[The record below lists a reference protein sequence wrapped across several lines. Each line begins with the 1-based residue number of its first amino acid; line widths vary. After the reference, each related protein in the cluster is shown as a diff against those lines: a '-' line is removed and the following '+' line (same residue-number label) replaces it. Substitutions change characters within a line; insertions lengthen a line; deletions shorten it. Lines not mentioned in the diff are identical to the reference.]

1 MDGIADPFGKK
12 FRTAMGQLT
21 SHAIDFTLNT
31 RWEDLPAEV
40 KHQAKR
46 CLMDSL
52 GALVA
57 GSQTPVADIVRKTVM
72 EQFGGDQATIMVSG
86 ERVSAA
92 GAALANGFFGNAL
105 DIDDGY
111 RPTKGHPGACALP
124 PVLAAAELAGGCTGR
139 EFLTALVIAYELGTR
154 AGVIRHATYAV
165 YHSSGSW
172 GAIAG
177 AAAAGRLL
185 GLTGTQLFHA
195 MGAAEYHAPIAPMM
209 KGIDTPSMG
218 KDSIG
223 WGCMVA
229 VLSALMA
236 RDGFTGV
243 CPLFDD
249 APDAKRV
256 EDLGDAWEILN
267 LYFKPYAACRWG
279 QPAVAG
285 ALKIAGEHQLTTD
298 RIRRIR
304 VRTFEAATRL
314 PNGHPRDTEEAQ
326 YNLAFPVAAAL
337 LDGEVG
343 PGQVLPPRL
352 YDPDLLAMLDR
363 VSTEIAPEF
372 EAEFPAKAPA
382 EVIVETTTGEIY
394 RSGRIEALWE
404 PPDTLPSDAE
414 LEAKFNWLTGPVIGK
429 MGAQRLIEQIWS
441 TDQWTSID
449 PIFDGCRTAA
459 D

>member
-1 MDGIADPFGKK
+1 MGK
-12 FRTAMGQLT
+12 FT
-21 SHAIDFTLNT
+21 SHAIDFALNL

-40 KHQAKR
+40 QHQAKR
-46 CLMDSL
+46 CLLDTL
-52 GALVA
+52 GALLA
-57 GSQTPVADIVRKTVM
+57 GTQTPVAQIMAKTAR
-72 EQFGGDQATIMVSG
+72 EQMGGDQATILVSG
-86 ERVSAA
+86 ERISAA
-92 GAALANGFFGNAL
+92 GAALANGFAGNAL

-111 RPTKGHPGACALP
+111 RPIKGHPGACALP
-124 PVLAAAELAGGCTGR
+124 PVLAASELAGECNGQ
-139 EFLTALVIAYELGTR
+139 ELLTALVVAYELGIR
-154 AGVIRHATYAV
+154 AGIIRHATYEV

-185 GLTGTQLFHA
+185 GLNEDQLFNA

-209 KGIDTPSMG
+209 KGIDTPNMG

-229 VLSALMA
+229 VMSALMA

-243 CPLFDD
+243 QPLFDD
-249 APDAKRV
+249 APDGEV
-256 EDLGDAWEILN
+256 MESLGKKWEILN

-285 ALKIAGEHQLTTD
+285 ALKIVREHNLNPGQ
-298 RIRRIR
+298 IEKIR

-343 PGQVLPPRL
+343 PAQVLPPRL
-352 YDPDLLAMLDR
+352 NDPDLLALLDR
-363 VSTEIAPEF
+363 VSTEVDPHF

-382 EVIVETTTGEIY
+382 EVVVETNSGDVF
-394 RSGRIEALWE
+394 RSGRMEALWE
-404 PPDTLPSDAE
+404 PPDTLPSDHE
-414 LEAKFNWLTGPVIGK
+414 LEAKFLWLTGPVMGK
-429 MGAQRLIEQIWS
+429 SNAERLVEQIWS
-441 TDQWTSID
+441 ANLWAAMD
-449 PIFDGCRTAA
+449 PIICGRQP
-459 D
+459 

>member
-1 MDGIADPFGKK
+1 
-12 FRTAMGQLT
+12 MGDLT
-21 SHAIDFTLNT
+21 SHAINFSLNT
-31 RWEDLPAEV
+31 RWEDLPAGV
-40 KHQAKR
+40 QHQAKR
-46 CLMDSL
+46 CLMDTL
-52 GALVA
+52 GAMVA
-57 GSQTPVADIVRKTVM
+57 GSQTPVAGIMRKTAL

-124 PVLAAAELAGGCTGR
+124 PVLAAAELAGDCSGK
-139 EFLTALVIAYELGTR
+139 EFLTALVVAYELGIR
-154 AGVIRHATYAV
+154 AGVIRHATYQV

-177 AAAAGRLL
+177 AAAAGRLF
-185 GLTGTQLFHA
+185 GLSHSQLFHA
-195 MGAAEYHAPIAPMM
+195 MGTAEYHAPIAPMM

-236 RDGFTGV
+236 HDGFTGI

-249 APDAKRV
+249 APDSKRV
-256 EDLGDAWEILN
+256 EDLGHEWEILN

-285 ALKIAGEHQLTTD
+285 ALKIVREHQLMPD
-298 RIRRIR
+298 RIRCIR

-314 PNGHPRDTEEAQ
+314 PNGHPRNTEEAQ
-326 YNLAFPVAAAL
+326 YSLAFPVAAAL
-337 LDGEVG
+337 MDGEVG
-343 PGQVLPPRL
+343 PAQVLPPRL
-352 YDPDLLAMLDR
+352 YNPELLTLLDR
-363 VSTEIAPEF
+363 VSTEAAPEF

-382 EVIVETTTGEIY
+382 EVIVETYTGETF
-394 RSGRIEALWE
+394 RSGRIEAMWE
-404 PPDTLPSDAE
+404 PPDTLPSDAD
-414 LEAKFNWLTGPVIGK
+414 LEAKFVWLTGPIIGK
-429 MGAQRLIEQIWS
+429 IKANDLIEKIWS
-441 TDQWTSID
+441 AEQWTSIE
-449 PIFDGCRTAA
+449 PLIDGCRAA
-459 D
+459 VD

>member
-1 MDGIADPFGKK
+1 
-12 FRTAMGQLT
+12 MGALT
-21 SHAIDFTLNT
+21 SYAIDFTLKT
-31 RWEDLPAEV
+31 RWDDLPDAV
-40 KHQAKR
+40 QHQAKR
-46 CLMDSL
+46 CLMDTL
-52 GALVA
+52 GAMVA
-57 GSQTPVADIVRKTVM
+57 GSQTPVAAIMRKTAL
-72 EQFGGDQATIMVSG
+72 EQFGGDQATIMVTG
-86 ERVSAA
+86 ERVSAS

-111 RPTKGHPGACALP
+111 RNIKGHPGACALP
-124 PVLAAAELAGGCTGR
+124 PVLAAAELTGGCSGQ
-139 EFLTALVIAYELGTR
+139 EFLTALVVAYELGIR
-154 AGVIRHATYAV
+154 AGVIRHATYQV

-172 GAIAG
+172 GAVAG

-185 GLTGTQLFHA
+185 GLNENQLFHA

-236 RDGFTGV
+236 HDGFTGI

-249 APDAKRV
+249 APDTKRV
-256 EDLGDAWEILN
+256 ENLGDEWEILN
-267 LYFKPYAACRWG
+267 LYFKPYATCRWG

-285 ALKIAGEHQLTTD
+285 ALKIAREHDLTPHQV
-298 RIRRIR
+298 RRIR

-372 EAEFPAKAPA
+372 EAEFPAKTMA
-382 EVIVETTTGEIY
+382 EVIVETKTGEIF

-404 PPDTLPSDAE
+404 PPDTLPSDKA
-414 LEAKFNWLTGPVIGK
+414 LKAKFLWLTTPIVGNVK
-429 MGAQRLIEQIWS
+429 ANALIEKIWS
-441 TDQWTSID
+441 VERLASID
-449 PIFDGCRTAA
+449 PILDGCRAA
-459 D
+459 VI

>member
-1 MDGIADPFGKK
+1 MPS
-12 FRTAMGQLT
+12 LT
-21 SHAIDFTLNT
+21 DHAIGFALGIL
-31 RWEDLPAEV
+31 WEDLPPEIR
-40 KHQAKR
+40 HQSKR
-46 CLMDSL
+46 CLLDTL

-57 GSQTPVADIVRKTVM
+57 GSQTPVAGIMRKTAR
-72 EQFGGDQATIMVSG
+72 EQFGGDQATLMVSG

-92 GAALANGFFGNAL
+92 GAALANGFCGNAL

-111 RPTKGHPGACALP
+111 RNVKGHPGACALP
-124 PVLAAAELAGGCTGR
+124 PVLAAAELAAECSGR
-139 EFLTALVIAYELGTR
+139 EFLTALVIAYELGIR
-154 AGVIRHATYAV
+154 AGVIRHATYTV

-185 GLTGTQLFHA
+185 GLDARQLRHA

-236 RDGFTGV
+236 RDGFTGIA
-243 CPLFDD
+243 PLFDD
-249 APDAKRV
+249 APDPAWI
-256 EDLGDAWEILN
+256 ENLGRAWEMRN

-279 QPAVAG
+279 QPAIVG
-285 ALKIAGEHQLTTD
+285 ALKIVRENRLRPDQ
-298 RIRRIR
+298 IRHIR

-314 PNGHPRDTEEAQ
+314 PKGPPRDTEAAQ
-326 YNLAFPVAAAL
+326 YSLAFPVAAAL

-343 PGQVLPPRL
+343 PAQVLPPRL
-352 YDPDLLAMLDR
+352 QAPELLALVDR
-363 VSTEIAPEF
+363 VSTEAAPEF

-382 EVIVETTTGEIY
+382 EVVVETVAGERF
-394 RSGRIEALWE
+394 RSGRIEARWE
-404 PPDTLPSDAE
+404 PPDTLPADNE
-414 LEAKFNWLTGPVIGK
+414 LEAKFRWLVDPVLGRRKCDRLVSTIWT
-429 MGAQRLIEQIWS
+429 MEDRPDARILIQLAQNRPQV
-441 TDQWTSID
+441 
-449 PIFDGCRTAA
+449 
-459 D
+459 

>member
-1 MDGIADPFGKK
+1 MSA
-12 FRTAMGQLT
+12 LT
-21 SHAIDFTLNT
+21 SHAIGFTLNT
-31 RWEDLPAEV
+31 DWGDLPAEV
-40 KHQAKR
+40 QHQAKR
-46 CLMDSL
+46 CLLDML
-52 GALVA
+52 GAMIA
-57 GSQTPVADIVRKTVM
+57 GSQAPVADVMRKTAV

-92 GAALANGFFGNAL
+92 GAALANGFMGNAL

-111 RPTKGHPGACALP
+111 RNIKGHPGACALP
-124 PVLAAAELAGGCTGR
+124 PVLAAAELADGCSGKD
-139 EFLTALVIAYELGTR
+139 FLTALVVAYELGIR
-154 AGVIRHATYAV
+154 AGMIRHATTDV

-177 AAAAGRLL
+177 AAAAGMLM
-185 GLTGTQLFHA
+185 GLNTNQMFHA

-209 KGIDTPSMG
+209 KGIDTPCMG

-236 RDGFTGV
+236 REGFTGI

-249 APDAKRV
+249 APEPPLV
-256 EDLGDAWEILN
+256 LNLGQQWEILN

-285 ALKIAGEHQLTTD
+285 ALQIVRDNGLTPD
-298 RIRRIR
+298 QIRHIR

-314 PNGHPRDTEEAQ
+314 PNGPPRNTEEAQ

-343 PGQVLPPRL
+343 PDQVLPPRL
-352 YDPDLLAMLDR
+352 YDPVLLAMRDR
-363 VSTEIAPEF
+363 VFTEVAPEF

-382 EVIVETTTGEIY
+382 EVVVETTAGQVIS
-394 RSGRIEALWE
+394 SGRIEALWE
-404 PPDTLPSDAE
+404 PPDTLPSDSD
-414 LEAKFNWLTGPVIGK
+414 LEEKFLWLTGPVIGK
-429 MGAQRLIEQIWS
+429 MRSRHLMEQIWS
-441 TDQWTSID
+441 ADRWTSIE
-449 PIFDGCRTAA
+449 PLIDGCCPE
-459 D
+459 

>member
-1 MDGIADPFGKK
+1 M
-12 FRTAMGQLT
+12 RSLT
-21 SHAIDFTLNT
+21 DHAIDFTLNF

-40 KHQAKR
+40 QHQAKR
-46 CLMDSL
+46 CLLDTL
-52 GALVA
+52 GALIA
-57 GSQTPVADIVRKTVM
+57 GSQTPVAEIMRKTAR

-92 GAALANGFFGNAL
+92 GAALANGFYGNAL

-111 RPTKGHPGACALP
+111 RNTKGHPGACALP
-124 PVLAAAELAGGCTGR
+124 PVLAIAELAGECSGR
-139 EFLTALVIAYELGTR
+139 EFLTALVIAYELGIR
-154 AGVIRHATYAV
+154 AGIIRHATYEV

-185 GLTGTQLFHA
+185 GFSAKQILHA
-195 MGAAEYHAPIAPMM
+195 MGAAEYHAPIGPMM

-229 VLSALMA
+229 VMSALMA
-236 RDGFTGV
+236 RDGFTGIR
-243 CPLFDD
+243 PLFDD
-249 APDAKRV
+249 APDAEV
-256 EDLGDAWEILN
+256 MQSLGKKWEILN

-285 ALKIAGEHQLTTD
+285 ALKIVRENQLAPHQ
-298 RIRRIR
+298 IQRIR

-314 PNGHPRDTEEAQ
+314 PNDPPRDTEEAQ
-326 YNLAFPVAAAL
+326 YSLAFPVAAAL

-343 PGQVLPPRL
+343 PVQVLPPRL
-352 YDPDLLAMLDR
+352 HAPELLSLLDK
-363 VSTEIAPEF
+363 VTTEVAPEF

-382 EVIVETTTGEIY
+382 EVVVETTDGQTFP
-394 RSGRIEALWE
+394 SGRIEALWE
-404 PPDTLPSDAE
+404 PPDTLPRDGD
-414 LEAKFNWLTGPVIGK
+414 LEDKFRWLVGPVLGETR
-429 MGAQRLIEQIWS
+429 AETLIEQIWGAERWAS
-441 TDQWTSID
+441 TATLI
-449 PIFDGCRTAA
+449 DGCGSSAR
-459 D
+459 